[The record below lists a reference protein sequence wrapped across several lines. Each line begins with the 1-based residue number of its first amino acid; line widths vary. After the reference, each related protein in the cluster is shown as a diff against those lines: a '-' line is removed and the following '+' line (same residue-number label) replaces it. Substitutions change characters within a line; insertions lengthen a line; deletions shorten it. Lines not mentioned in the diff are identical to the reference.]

1 MYDANI
7 HYARKRAHTYAYA
20 YDSRGQVIVR
30 KEIKTHRNVL
40 GEELRPAAMTQEV

>member
-7 HYARKRAHTYAYA
+7 HYAQKRAHAYA
-20 YDSRGQVIVR
+20 YDLRGQVIVR